1 MARPNRSHFAVL
13 GMLALGERSGYDLK
27 KDFEHRMSHF
37 WAESVGQIYP
47 TLKKLLG
54 EGLVRA
60 KPSSGS
66 GRRQRTVY
74 ALTATGRRQLR
85 EWLRK
90 PPQREL
96 VRNEILLKLYLGP
109 ELGVD
114 TALEHLARFENSQR
128 AFLELMELFEQEI
141 EATAE
146 SDEQELFWKITLS
159 SGRHVV
165 RARIAWCDESRR
177 VLTRWQRRQSRSES
191 TTSRRREAS

>member
-1 MARPNRSHFAVL
+1 MARSNRTRFAVL
-13 GMLALGERSGYDLK
+13 GMLSTGERSGYDLK
-27 KDFEHRMSHF
+27 KDFERRMGHF

-47 TLKKLLG
+47 TLKKLLA

-60 KPSSGS
+60 KGS
-66 GRRQRTVY
+66 AGAGRRHRTVY
-74 ALTATGRRQLR
+74 ALSAKGRRQLR
-85 EWLRK
+85 DWLRE
-90 PPQREL
+90 PPQREQ

-114 TALEHLARFENSQR
+114 TALEHLAGFEASQR
-128 AFLELMELFEQEI
+128 SFLELMELFEQEI

-165 RARIAWCDESRR
+165 RARIAWCEDSRR
-177 VLTRWQRRQSRSES
+177 KLIRWHRGQ
-191 TTSRRREAS
+191 REAS